1 VVGLNVTNMIW
12 KLTGNKWRDKWIKNF
27 YEFST
32 ELDSDVC
39 KFSKKDIESIKAC
52 MDTLKQIMS
61 K

>member
-1 VVGLNVTNMIW
+1 MIW

-39 KFSKKDIESIKAC
+39 KFSKKDIESIKTC
-52 MDTLKQIMS
+52 LDTLKQIMI